1 MPTWPG
7 FIVQGCQRAPEHSIM
22 PMEDH
27 GPSAVPK
34 SLTHGTLS
42 IVWVAAGQKQVEA
55 VLLGQ
60 PGVQEKQMF
69 CHSGA

>member
-1 MPTWPG
+1 
-7 FIVQGCQRAPEHSIM
+7 M